1 MEKTKVK
8 RKVPHTFVIL
18 ISITLIVSLLSYIVP
33 SGEYDMIEVDGRQVV
48 DADSFHHIENQK
60 VTPLQ
65 FLTSLTRGMQES
77 SGIIFFIF
85 IIGGSFNIINA
96 TGAMEVG
103 VNNLAKKL
111 QNKKKLLIP
120 VIVLAFSVLGG
131 TVGLS
136 EETIIFV
143 PIGIALARSLGYDAL
158 VGTAIIFSGA
168 AVGFV
173 SGFMNPF
180 TVGVAQEI
188 AEVPMFSGIG
198 FRLIIWAVYL
208 VTTIIY
214 IQRYANKVEKDPS
227 LSYVAELEEKEKHE
241 KLDLDQIKE
250 VKTVHILVL
259 LIFVSGIALLVFG
272 VFKLGWYIDE
282 ISALF
287 LGMALLSGIVAKIAP
302 SKMAI
307 TFIEGAKDITMG
319 ALIVGIA
326 RSILVVLNDGAI
338 LYTIVSGVAEIIREM
353 PKQITAVVMFLLQS
367 ALNFFIPSGSGQAST
382 TMPIMTPISD
392 IVGITRQTAVLA
404 FQLGDGISNSIIPTG
419 GSLLAALSVAN
430 IDYEDWVK
438 FIWKLM
444 VIWTLLGC
452 VFLAIASAINY
463 GPY

>member
-1 MEKTKVK
+1 MEKRK
-8 RKVPHTFVIL
+8 RKVPHTFVL
-18 ISITLIVSLLSYIVP
+18 LMSITLIVSLLSYVVP
-33 SGEYDMIEVDGRQVV
+33 SGEYDMVEVENRLVV
-48 DADSFHHIENQK
+48 DADSFHYVENQH
-60 VTPLQ
+60 VSILQ

-77 SGIIFFIF
+77 SGIVFFIF
-85 IIGGSFNIINA
+85 IVGGSFNVINA

-111 QNKKKLLIP
+111 QNNKKLLIP
-120 VIVLAFSVLGG
+120 VIIFVFSILGG

-143 PIGIALARSLGYDAL
+143 PIGIALARSLGYDAI
-158 VGTAIIFSGA
+158 VGMAIVFSGA

-188 AEVPMFSGIG
+188 AELPMFSGIWL
-198 FRLIIWAVYL
+198 RLIIWAVYI

-214 IQRYANKVEKDPS
+214 IQKYANKVEEDPS
-227 LSYVAELEEKEKHE
+227 YSYVADLEEAEKH
-241 KLDLDQIKE
+241 KQLDLSQIKE
-250 VKTVHILVL
+250 VRTVHKLVIGIFALGIL
-259 LIFVSGIALLVFG
+259 LLVYG
-272 VFKLGWYIDE
+272 VFVLEWYIDE

-287 LGMALLSGIVAKIAP
+287 LGMALLSAMVCRISPSDIAL
-302 SKMAI
+302 

-338 LYTIVSGVAEIIREM
+338 LYTIVNFIARIIRKM

-392 IVGITRQTAVLA
+392 IVGISRQTAVLA

-430 IDYEDWVK
+430 IDYEKWVK

-444 VIWTLLGC
+444 VIWTILGC
-452 VFLAIASAINY
+452 IFVSIASIINY
-463 GPY
+463 GPF